1 MVKATNTAATNK
13 KKIMKNTTALLMAL
27 GLALPAMTFA
37 QDSEKPRQPRGERPL
52 QREGGPGDAD
62 RPGQNREGG
71 PGAPGGPR
79 GQMVAPLFAA
89 LDVNKD
95 GVLDADEI
103 KNAAAALAKLDKN
116 GDGKLTQEE
125 LRPARSPGERP
136 NLGEDGRETT
146 GPRGQ
151 RGPGGEGQRPAR
163 RDAAPPPQ

>member
-37 QDSEKPRQPRGERPL
+37 QDSEKPRQPRGERPP
-52 QREGGPGDAD
+52 QREGG
-62 RPGQNREGG
+62 
-71 PGAPGGPR
+71 PGGPR

>member
-37 QDSEKPRQPRGERPL
+37 QDSEKPRQPRGERPP
-52 QREGGPGDAD
+52 QREGG
-62 RPGQNREGG
+62 
-71 PGAPGGPR
+71 PGGPR

-89 LDVNKD
+89 LDVNKV

>member
-1 MVKATNTAATNK
+1 VVKATNAVATK
-13 KKIMKNTTALLMAL
+13 KEKIMKNTTALLMAL

-37 QDSEKPRQPRGERPL
+37 QDSTAPRKPQGDRPP
-52 QREGGPGDAD
+52 QREGAAGEPG

-71 PGAPGGPR
+71 PGGPGGAR

-95 GVLDADEI
+95 GVIDAEEI
-103 KNAAAALAKLDKN
+103 KNAPAALAKLDKD
-116 GDGKLTQEE
+116 GDGKITQEE
-125 LRPARSPGERP
+125 MRPARPGGDRP
-136 NLGEDGRETT
+136 NLGEDGREGQ

-163 RDAAPPPQ
+163 RDAAPAPQ

>member
-1 MVKATNTAATNK
+1 VVKATNTVATK
-13 KKIMKNTTALLMAL
+13 KEKIMKNTTALLMAL

-37 QDSEKPRQPRGERPL
+37 QDAEKPRQSRGDRPP
-52 QREGGPGDAD
+52 QREGAPGGAD

-71 PGAPGGPR
+71 PGTPGGPR

-116 GDGKLTQEE
+116 GDGKITPEE
-125 LRPARSPGERP
+125 MRPARGAGDRP
-136 NLGEDGRETT
+136 NLGEDGREGQ

-151 RGPGGEGQRPAR
+151 RGPGGEGQRPPR
-163 RDAAPPPQ
+163 REAAPPPQ

>member
-1 MVKATNTAATNK
+1 
-13 KKIMKNTTALLMAL
+13 MAL

-37 QDSEKPRQPRGERPL
+37 QDSEKPRQPRGERPP
-52 QREGGPGDAD
+52 QREGAPGDAD
-62 RPGQNREGG
+62 RPAQNREGG

-116 GDGKLTQEE
+116 GDGKITQEE
-125 LRPARSPGERP
+125 MRPARGPGDRAK
-136 NLGEDGRETT
+136 LGEDGREV
-146 GPRGQ
+146 GAP
-151 RGPGGEGQRPAR
+151 RGPGGEGQRPPR
-163 RDAAPPPQ
+163 REAAPPPQ

>member
-1 MVKATNTAATNK
+1 MKATNTVATNK
-13 KKIMKNTTALLMAL
+13 EKIMKNTTALLMAL

-37 QDSEKPRQPRGERPL
+37 QDAEKPRQPRGERPP
-52 QREGGPGDAD
+52 QREGAPGDAD

-79 GQMVAPLFAA
+79 GQQMTPPLFAA
-89 LDVNKD
+89 LDANKD
-95 GVLDADEI
+95 GMLDADEI

-116 GDGKLTQEE
+116 GDGKITPEE
-125 LRPARSPGERP
+125 MRPARGGGERP
-136 NLGEDGRETT
+136 KAGEDGREAA

-151 RGPGGEGQRPAR
+151 RDPGAEGQRPAR

>member
-1 MVKATNTAATNK
+1 VVKATNTVATTK
-13 KKIMKNTTALLMAL
+13 KKIMKNTSALLMAL

-37 QDSEKPRQPRGERPL
+37 QDAEKPRQPRGDRPP
-52 QREGGPGDAD
+52 QREGAAGDSD

-71 PGAPGGPR
+71 PGGPR

-95 GVLDADEI
+95 GVIDADEI

-116 GDGKLTQEE
+116 GDGKLTPDE
-125 LRPARSPGERP
+125 LRPARGPDDRP
-136 NLGEDGRETT
+136 NLGEDGRE
-146 GPRGQ
+146 GAGRRGS
-151 RGPGGEGQRPAR
+151 GGEGQRPPR

>member
-1 MVKATNTAATNK
+1 VKATNMVATTT
-13 KKIMKNTTALLMAL
+13 KKIMKNKTALLMAL

-37 QDSEKPRQPRGERPL
+37 QESDTPRPPRGDRPP
-52 QREGGPGDAD
+52 QREGTAGDAD

-71 PGAPGGPR
+71 PGGPR

-95 GVLDADEI
+95 GVIDADEI

-116 GDGKLTQEE
+116 GDGKLTPDE
-125 LRPARSPGERP
+125 LRPARGPGDRP
-136 NLGEDGRETT
+136 NLGEDGRE
-146 GPRGQ
+146 GAGR
-151 RGPGGEGQRPAR
+151 RGPGGEGQRPPR

>member
-1 MVKATNTAATNK
+1 
-13 KKIMKNTTALLMAL
+13 MKNTTVLLMAL

-37 QDSEKPRQPRGERPL
+37 QNSDTPRKPQGDRPP
-52 QREGGPGDAD
+52 QREGAAGEPG

-71 PGAPGGPR
+71 PGGPGGPR

-95 GVLDADEI
+95 GVLDAEEI
-103 KNAAAALAKLDKN
+103 KNAPAALAKLDKD
-116 GDGKLTQEE
+116 GDGKITAEE
-125 LRPARSPGERP
+125 LRPARPAGDRP
-136 NLGEDGRETT
+136 NVGEDGRETP
-146 GPRGQ
+146 GR

>member
-1 MVKATNTAATNK
+1 MLKATNTVATTT
-13 KKIMKNTTALLMAL
+13 KKIMKNTTTFLMAL

-37 QDSEKPRQPRGERPL
+37 QDSDSPRPPRGDRPP
-52 QREGGPGDAD
+52 QREGTPGEAD

-71 PGAPGGPR
+71 LGGPGDPR

-95 GVLDADEI
+95 GVIDADEI

-116 GDGKLTQEE
+116 GDGKLTPEE
-125 LRPARSPGERP
+125 LRPTRSAGDRP
-136 NLGEDGRETT
+136 NLSEDGRE
-146 GPRGQ
+146 GGGR
-151 RGPGGEGQRPAR
+151 RGPGGESQRPPR